1 MKKILLDTLIMI
13 LTGIVSGIGFIA
25 LTIALN
31 MDTKNYFVFIPA
43 LITSWIII
51 YPSYVFWSDLFKKIL
66 KYD

>member
-1 MKKILLDTLIMI
+1 MI